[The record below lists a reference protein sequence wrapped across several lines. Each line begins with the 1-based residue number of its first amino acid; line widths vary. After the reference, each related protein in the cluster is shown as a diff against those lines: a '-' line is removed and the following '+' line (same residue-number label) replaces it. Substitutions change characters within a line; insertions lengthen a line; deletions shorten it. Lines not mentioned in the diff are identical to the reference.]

1 VDILPAFFV
10 GIFTG
15 TFAVMFVIILAAKI
29 SRVNDPLELEKGEQ
43 VEQVETVENC
53 FVNILGN
60 FLDIYRSPIFSLI
73 LGPML

>member
-1 VDILPAFFV
+1 
-10 GIFTG
+10 
-15 TFAVMFVIILAAKI
+15 VIIFAAKI
-29 SRVNDPLELEKGEQ
+29 SRVNDPLEFEKGEE